1 MSSATATQTETPKK
15 LDKEM
20 LVRALKLMF
29 QARKADDRE
38 IMMKRQNKV
47 FFQISGAGHECPQV
61 AASMHLRGGHD
72 WFFPYYRDRALCLGL
87 GVTLLE
93 MFQGSVGAEA
103 DPASAGRQ
111 MPSHWG
117 SEKLNIVSTSSPT
130 GTQFLQAVGC
140 AEANRY
146 VFGRRDELD
155 GLTAEG
161 DEVVLV
167 CTGDGTTSQ
176 GEFWEALNTACNFKV
191 PVLFLVEDNGYAIS
205 TPVEAQTAGGSV
217 SALVKGWPNLHM
229 EEVDG
234 CDFEECYRA
243 FGDAVTH
250 CRTNQ
255 GPALIHAHV
264 IRPYSHSM
272 SDDET
277 NYRPASER
285 EAESNRDPIKQLSER
300 LVKEKMLTE
309 SELDKLKKEWEK
321 EVTEAAAEAETYPQ
335 PEMDKVYENVYSPDV
350 DPTSDEFSTEP
361 DLSGKPTT
369 MVDLIN
375 TCLTDEMARDVRI
388 RVFGEDV
395 ADATRAEVLEEC
407 KGKGGVF
414 KATLGL
420 QSKYGDDRCFNSPL
434 AEANIVGR
442 AIGMALRGL
451 KPVVEIQF
459 FDYIWPAFHQLRNEL
474 ATMRWRSGGAFKAPA
489 VVRVPIGGYLRGGGP
504 YHSQSGEVLF
514 THTPGVRVVFPSN
527 AEDANGLLRTAI
539 RSDDPVMFLEHK
551 HLYRQTHNK
560 GQNPGAD
567 YCIPFGKAK
576 VVREGTDLT
585 VVTYG
590 ALVHRCDQAAKE
602 IEKESGHTIEIIDLR
617 TLSPYDWE
625 AIEESVKKTSKV
637 IVAHEDTLSW
647 GYGAEIAS
655 RISDELFEWLDGPV
669 RRIGAADAFVG
680 YAPRLEE
687 ATLPN
692 PQSIAEVMR
701 GLLAY

>member
-1 MSSATATQTETPKK
+1 
-15 LDKEM
+15 
-20 LVRALKLMF
+20 
-29 QARKADDRE
+29 
-38 IMMKRQNKV
+38 
-47 FFQISGAGHECPQV
+47 
-61 AASMHLRGGHD
+61 
-72 WFFPYYRDRALCLGL
+72 
-87 GVTLLE
+87 
-93 MFQGSVGAEA
+93 
-103 DPASAGRQ
+103 
-111 MPSHWG
+111 
-117 SEKLNIVSTSSPT
+117 
-130 GTQFLQAVGC
+130 
-140 AEANRY
+140 
-146 VFGRRDELD
+146 
-155 GLTAEG
+155 
-161 DEVVLV
+161 
-167 CTGDGTTSQ
+167 
-176 GEFWEALNTACNFKV
+176 
-191 PVLFLVEDNGYAIS
+191 
-205 TPVEAQTAGGSV
+205 
-217 SALVKGWPNLHM
+217 
-229 EEVDG
+229 
-234 CDFEECYRA
+234 
-243 FGDAVTH
+243 
-250 CRTNQ
+250 
-255 GPALIHAHV
+255 
-264 IRPYSHSM
+264 
-272 SDDET
+272 
-277 NYRPASER
+277 
-285 EAESNRDPIKQLSER
+285 
-300 LVKEKMLTE
+300 
-309 SELDKLKKEWEK
+309 
-321 EVTEAAAEAETYPQ
+321 
-335 PEMDKVYENVYSPDV
+335 
-350 DPTSDEFSTEP
+350 
-361 DLSGKPTT
+361 

-442 AIGMALRGL
+442 AIGMAVRGL

-560 GQNPGAD
+560 GRNPGAD

-602 IEKESGHTIEIIDLR
+602 IEKESGHSVEIIDLR

-637 IVAHEDTLSW
+637 IVAHEDSLSW

>member
-1 MSSATATQTETPKK
+1 MSSATATQKKNSKK
-15 LDKEM
+15 LDKET

-29 QARKADDRE
+29 QSRKADDRE

-61 AASMHLRGGHD
+61 AASMHLKGGHD

-87 GVTLLE
+87 GVSLLE

-117 SEKLNIVSTSSPT
+117 SKKLNIVSTSSPT
-130 GTQFLQAVGC
+130 GTQFLQSVGC
-140 AEANRY
+140 AEACQYIANRQ
-146 VFGRRDELD
+146 DELD
-155 GLTAEG
+155 GLTAQG
-161 DEVVLV
+161 DEVTLV

-176 GEFWEALNTACNFKV
+176 GEFWESLNTACNLKV
-191 PVLFLVEDNGYAIS
+191 PVIFLVEDNGYAIS

-217 SALVKGWPNLHM
+217 SALVKGWPNLHRV
-229 EEVDG
+229 EVDG
-234 CDFEECYRA
+234 CNFHECYDA
-243 FGDAVTH
+243 FAEAVAH
-250 CRTNQ
+250 CRAGK
-255 GPALIHAHV
+255 GPALVHAHV

-285 EAESNRDPIKQLSER
+285 EAEADRDPIKQLSER
-300 LVKEKMLTE
+300 IVSEKML
-309 SELDKLKKEWEK
+309 SGKELDELKKHWEK
-321 EVTEAAAEAETYPQ
+321 EVTEAAAEAETFPQ
-335 PEMDKVYENVYSPDV
+335 PEGDKVYENVYSPDL
-350 DPTSDEFSTEP
+350 DPTSDEFSSE
-361 DLSGKPTT
+361 LNSSGKHTT

-395 ADATRAEVLEEC
+395 ADATRVDVLEEC

-420 QSKYGDDRCFNSPL
+420 QTRYGDDRCFNSPL

-442 AIGMALRGL
+442 AIGMAIRGL

-489 VVRVPIGGYLRGGGP
+489 VIRVPIGGYLRGGGP

-560 GQNPGAD
+560 GANPGPD

-576 VVREGTDLT
+576 VVREGTDLS
-585 VVTYG
+585 VITYG
-590 ALVHRCDQAAKE
+590 ALVHRCEQAAKE
-602 IEKESGHTIEIIDLR
+602 IEKESGHSIEILDLR
-617 TLSPYDWE
+617 SLSPYDWE
-625 AIEESVKKTSKV
+625 AIAATVKKTSKV
-637 IVAHEDTLSW
+637 IVAHEDTVSW
-647 GYGAEIAS
+647 GYGAEIVS

-669 RRIGAADAFVG
+669 RRIGATDTFVG

-692 PQSIAEVMR
+692 PQSIAVAMR
-701 GLLAY
+701 DLLEY